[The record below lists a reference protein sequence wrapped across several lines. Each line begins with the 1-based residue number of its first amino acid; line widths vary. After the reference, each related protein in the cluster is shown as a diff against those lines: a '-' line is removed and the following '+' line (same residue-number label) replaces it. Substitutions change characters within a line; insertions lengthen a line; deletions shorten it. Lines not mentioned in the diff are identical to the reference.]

1 MSEDEQAEAAAAA
14 EPADDAE
21 TESDA
26 TAEEATA
33 SGDEQVADSTAE
45 TTETTDSD
53 DGESATETT
62 DSDDGESATEIV
74 SGDFVELEYTV
85 RTLTEDDEE
94 GRVVDTT
101 SEAVA
106 EEAGID
112 DEDYDFSPRTV
123 TVGEGH
129 VFESVEDDLVGK
141 TVGDENEVR
150 VPAAEA
156 FGEFDP
162 DEVRT
167 VSTDKIPDDDRYPG
181 AQVTVDG
188 DQGYVET
195 IVGGRARV
203 DFNHPL
209 AGDDLTYDYEIVDRV
224 DDEEEQAAAMIG
236 MYLQETPDVR
246 IEEDTVEEEF
256 ETEVHETDDGEVE
269 RETETRE
276 VERRSLVVEATPM
289 MQMNQQWMFSK
300 QQIAQQLM
308 GMLDLDRVV
317 IEEVIDGRGGMPG
330 MMGGGMG
337 GGGIEE
343 AVEEAAEEGD
353 IDVDADELVE
363 ELDEE

>member
-1 MSEDEQAEAAAAA
+1 MSEEEQSEAAESAPAAEAD
-14 EPADDAE
+14 ETDGTDEDETADE
-21 TESDA
+21 IES
-26 TAEEATA
+26 
-33 SGDEQVADSTAE
+33 
-45 TTETTDSD
+45 
-53 DGESATETT
+53 GE
-62 DSDDGESATEIV
+62 
-74 SGDFVELEYTV
+74 FVELEYTV
-85 RTLTEDDEE
+85 RTVAEGDEE

-112 DEDYDFSPRTV
+112 DEEYDFTSRTV

-129 VFESVEDDLVGK
+129 VFDSVDEDLEGK
-141 TVGDENEVR
+141 SVGDENEVR
-150 VPAAEA
+150 VPATEA

-162 DEVRT
+162 DEVQT
-167 VSTDKIPDDDRYPG
+167 VASDKIPEDDRYPG

-209 AGDDLTYDYEIVDRV
+209 AGDDLTYSYEIVDRV
-224 DDEEEQAAAMIG
+224 EDEEEQAAAMIG

-246 IEEDTVEEEF
+246 IEEDTVEEEVTV
-256 ETEVHETDDGEVE
+256 EPDDEDGEA
-269 RETETRE
+269 ETETQE
-276 VERRSLVVEATPM
+276 VDRRSLIVEATQA

-308 GMLDLDRVV
+308 DKLGLDRVV
-317 IEEVIDGRGGMPG
+317 VEEVIDGGGMPG
-330 MMGGGMG
+330 MMGGMGGMG
-337 GGGIEE
+337 GGGGGLEE
-343 AVEEAAEEGD
+343 AVEEAADDED